1 MTVKELF
8 DKLTFDEV
16 IAALRNTHRND
27 NSIKCVESYKMAF
40 DLIRHIDFKGDGG
53 EVTFDVSPR
62 NEWFSPGSLPMV
74 ANNVEGKHWKNTV
87 GKKVVFPE
95 NNPFTD
101 AEIAGAILWGMTFYG
116 FDPEEA
122 SIFDFDEECNSGY
135 GIKAQELEQRI
146 HRPYERKSMFLDN
159 IMRNQQEINDMCAY
173 LDIISYRMKHQ
184 NRIKRMR
191 LHRIEKRIEY
201 LEEMDKW
208 VGKLKQIQSLLGEER
223 TSQLKNSIMN
233 AEGIDEYN
241 LKSRAY
247 DSISRIEYL
256 IDLADNYTHAPGLW
270 SGHSDCNEAIAIITT
285 SAKTPASDEETLSI
299 LKYFRQK
306 TEQHGLHLNLNFGND
321 DTPEKQMQ
329 WQIILIKNKL
339 ENGKKRKNKV
349 NY

>member
-1 MTVKELF
+1 
-8 DKLTFDEV
+8 
-16 IAALRNTHRND
+16 
-27 NSIKCVESYKMAF
+27 
-40 DLIRHIDFKGDGG
+40 
-53 EVTFDVSPR
+53 
-62 NEWFSPGSLPMV
+62 
-74 ANNVEGKHWKNTV
+74 
-87 GKKVVFPE
+87 
-95 NNPFTD
+95 
-101 AEIAGAILWGMTFYG
+101 
-116 FDPEEA
+116 
-122 SIFDFDEECNSGY
+122 
-135 GIKAQELEQRI
+135 
-146 HRPYERKSMFLDN
+146 
-159 IMRNQQEINDMCAY
+159 MCAY

-270 SGHSDCNEAIAIITT
+270 SGHSDYNEAIVIITT
-285 SAKTPASDEETLSI
+285 SAKTPASDEEMLSI